1 MAVLFICHYASLS
14 AVELNVRE
22 EITCK
27 WENHCFL
34 SNKYTPPPPSII
46 WKVYSLRWIQ
56 LDLDLKMDFV
66 FPFANPNPEFDLVS
80 PFQIGFVGFEI
91 QRIQIQINGLV
102 IYTVLC
108 SICDGVRIS
117 QLIQWYFLLKCALNL
132 SFRQLLRVVFT
143 PAITSESTCC

>member
-1 MAVLFICHYASLS
+1 MAVLFICHYASLL

-27 WENHCFL
+27 WQNHCFL
-34 SNKYTPPPPSII
+34 SNKYTPPLPSIT
-46 WKVYSLRWIQ
+46 WKVCSLRWIQ

-66 FPFANPNPEFDLVS
+66 FPFAIQIQIFDLGS
-80 PFQIGFVGFEI
+80 PFLKGFVGFEI

-117 QLIQWYFLLKCALNL
+117 QLIQRYFLLKCALNL
-132 SFRQLLRVVFT
+132 SLRQLLRVVFT
-143 PAITSESTCC
+143 PSITFESTCC